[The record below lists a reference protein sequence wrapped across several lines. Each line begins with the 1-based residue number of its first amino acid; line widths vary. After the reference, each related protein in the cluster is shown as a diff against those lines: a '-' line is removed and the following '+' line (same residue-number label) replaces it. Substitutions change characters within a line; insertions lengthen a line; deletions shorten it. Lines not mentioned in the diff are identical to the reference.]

1 MILAETKKRDMKYK
15 VKKDSDLYRIMT
27 KEERLVS
34 FEIIRT
40 KWINNTD
47 IISFTIK
54 GELNGKSL
62 TLECMNDEIETD
74 YVSNVLDVAKIEGE
88 LMYNRY
94 KRLYKK

>member
-1 MILAETKKRDMKYK
+1 MKYK

-54 GELNGKSL
+54 GELNGKPL
-62 TLECMNDEIETD
+62 TLECMNDEIEPD
-74 YVSNVLDVAKIEGE
+74 YVSNVLDVAKLEGE

-94 KRLYKK
+94 KRLYKL

>member
-1 MILAETKKRDMKYK
+1 MKYK

-34 FEIIRT
+34 FEIIAT
-40 KWINNTD
+40 KWVNNTD
-47 IISFTIK
+47 IVCFTIK
-54 GELNGKSL
+54 GFLNGEPLVLK
-62 TLECMNDEIETD
+62 CMNDEIEPD
-74 YVSNVLDVAKIEGE
+74 YVNFHLEKAKIEGE